1 VTSLVADRR
10 GCAEDSLSRTD
21 RLGSTMMDLRPEQDP
36 GRAPRLHERLATPF
50 VVRMLLLS
58 LAAVML
64 SKALRYA
71 GLLPAQELTD
81 FDAFHI
87 AGRMVW
93 RGDIAQAYHLPSLLE
108 VQQALTGEQAFLPW
122 TYPPPF
128 NLVVAALAP
137 LPIGLAYL
145 VFAGSTL
152 AAYLLVLRRIA
163 GPLFATVIV
172 ALAPALFI
180 AVAGGQNGFLTGTL
194 IGLAGLG
201 LLGGRTLAGLPLGL
215 MVIKPHLAVG
225 LAVGALV
232 LRRWRCLAVAA
243 ATAALALALSTAV
256 LGPAIWP
263 AFLGGVDEAKAFL
276 AAGAYPLFRM
286 ISVYAWLR
294 SLDLPAA
301 LALAAQGA
309 TAVAVLSLIP
319 LALWKGMPRRQ
330 VVGLAAL
337 ASLFV
342 SPYAYDYDLPLYG
355 VALALLLPDLLRQ
368 ARRGEELALLGLGWF
383 VGGYGLAATPLHGG
397 LDGTSLTFP
406 VGISLAAPPF
416 LLLLALIWRILR
428 REQAPAT
435 ADAAGAT
442 AGPAGPVPA

>member
-1 VTSLVADRR
+1 
-10 GCAEDSLSRTD
+10 
-21 RLGSTMMDLRPEQDP
+21 MMDLQADQGP
-36 GRAPRLHERLATPF
+36 GRGTKFQGLRNQVPRHQAPGSEVPQLHERVATPF

-58 LAAVML
+58 LVAVML

-81 FDAFHI
+81 FDAFHV

-93 RGDIAQAYHLPSLLE
+93 RGDIAQAYHLPTLLE
-108 VQQALTGEQAFLPW
+108 AQKALTGEQAFLPW

-137 LPIGLAYL
+137 LPISLAYL

-163 GPLFATVIV
+163 GPHFATVVV

-194 IGLAGLG
+194 IGLTALG
-201 LLGGRTLAGLPLGL
+201 LLGGRALAGLPLGL

-225 LAVGALV
+225 LAVCALV
-232 LRRWRCLAVAA
+232 LRRWRCLGLAA
-243 ATAALALALSTAV
+243 ATAALALALSTLM

-263 AFLGGVDEAKAFL
+263 AFVGGVEEAKAFL

-301 LALAAQGA
+301 LALAAQMA
-309 TAVAVLSLIP
+309 TAVAVLIL
-319 LALWKGMPRRQ
+319 LALWNGMPRRQ
-330 VVGLAAL
+330 VVGLAAM

-355 VALALLLPDLLRQ
+355 IALALLLPDLLRQ
-368 ARRGEELALLGLGWF
+368 ARRGEVLVLFALGWI
-383 VGGYGLAATPLHGG
+383 VGGYGIVATPLHEALSGSA
-397 LDGTSLTFP
+397 LVTS

-416 LLLLALIWRILR
+416 LLLLALVWRILR
-428 REQAPAT
+428 RTQTLAVPDSVEATAAPART
-435 ADAAGAT
+435 VAA
-442 AGPAGPVPA
+442 

>member
-1 VTSLVADRR
+1 
-10 GCAEDSLSRTD
+10 
-21 RLGSTMMDLRPEQDP
+21 
-36 GRAPRLHERLATPF
+36 
-50 VVRMLLLS
+50 MLLLS

-81 FDAFHI
+81 FDAFHV

-93 RGDIAQAYHLPSLLE
+93 RGDIAQAYHLPTLLE
-108 VQQALTGEQAFLPW
+108 VQKALTGEQAFLPW

-137 LPIGLAYL
+137 LPISLAYL

-163 GPLFATVIV
+163 GPHFATVVV

-194 IGLAGLG
+194 IGLTALG
-201 LLGGRTLAGLPLGL
+201 LLGGRALAGLPLGL

-225 LAVGALV
+225 LAVCALV
-232 LRRWRCLAVAA
+232 LRRWRCLGLAA
-243 ATAALALALSTAV
+243 ATAVLAVALSTLV

-263 AFLGGVDEAKAFL
+263 AFLGGVEEAKAFL

-294 SLDLPAA
+294 SLDLPAG
-301 LALAAQGA
+301 LALAAQMA
-309 TAVAVLSLIP
+309 TAVAVLGLIP
-319 LALWKGMPRRQ
+319 LALWNEMPRRQ
-330 VVGLAAL
+330 VVGLAAM

-355 VALALLLPDLLRQ
+355 IALALLLPDLLRQ
-368 ARRGEELALLGLGWF
+368 ARRGEVLILFALGWI
-383 VGGYGLAATPLHGG
+383 VGGYGIVATPVHEALSGSA
-397 LDGTSLTFP
+397 LVTS
-406 VGISLAAPPF
+406 VGISLSAPPF
-416 LLLLALIWRILR
+416 LLLLALVWRILR
-428 REQAPAT
+428 RTQTLAVPDSVEAT
-435 ADAAGAT
+435 AT
-442 AGPAGPVPA
+442 PARTVSA

>member
-1 VTSLVADRR
+1 MTSLVADRR

-21 RLGSTMMDLRPEQDP
+21 RPGPTMMDLRPEQEP

-71 GLLPAQELTD
+71 GLLPAQDITD

-93 RGDIAQAYHLPSLLE
+93 RGDIAQAYHLPALLT

-128 NLVVAALAP
+128 DLVVAALAP

-145 VFAGSTL
+145 VFVGSTL

-163 GPLFATVIV
+163 GAQFAPVVV
-172 ALAPALFI
+172 ALAPVLVVG
-180 AVAGGQNGFLTGTL
+180 VAGGQNGFLTGTL
-194 IGLAGLG
+194 IGLTCLG
-201 LLGGRTLAGLPLGL
+201 LLSGRALAGLPLGL

-225 LAVGALV
+225 LAVCALV
-232 LRRWRCLAVAA
+232 SRRWRCLAAAA
-243 ATAALALALSTAV
+243 ATAALALVLSTVV

-263 AFLGGVDEAKAFL
+263 AFLGGVDEAKTFL

-286 ISVYAWLR
+286 VSVYACLR
-294 SLDLPAA
+294 SLDLPASV
-301 LALAAQGA
+301 ALAAQVA
-309 TAVAVLSLIP
+309 TAASVLGLIP
-319 LALWKGMPRRQ
+319 LALWRNLPRRQ

-342 SPYAYDYDLPLYG
+342 SPYAYDYDLTLYG
-355 VALALLLPDLLRQ
+355 VALALLLPDLLGR
-368 ARRGEELALLGLGWF
+368 ASRREELALLALGWM
-383 VGGYGLAATPLHGG
+383 VGGYGLYEARL
-397 LDGTSLTFP
+397 GTEITASAE
-406 VGISLAAPPF
+406 ISLAALPF
-416 LLLLALIWRILR
+416 LLLFALVWRILR
-428 REQAPAT
+428 REQAAT
-435 ADAAGAT
+435 AAIGGK
-442 AGPAGPVPA
+442 AGPAAPVPA

>member
-1 VTSLVADRR
+1 
-10 GCAEDSLSRTD
+10 
-21 RLGSTMMDLRPEQDP
+21 MMDLRPEQDRGCAP
-36 GRAPRLHERLATPF
+36 RLEVPRLHERLATPF
-50 VVRMLLLS
+50 VVRMLLMS

-71 GLLPAQELTD
+71 GLLPAQDITD

-93 RGDIAQAYHLPSLLE
+93 RGDIAQAYHLPALLE
-108 VQQALTGEQAFLPW
+108 VQQALTGDQAFLPW

-145 VFAGSTL
+145 LFVGATL
-152 AAYLLVLRRIA
+152 ATYLLVLRRIA
-163 GPLFATVIV
+163 GPHFATVVV
-172 ALAPALFI
+172 ALAPVLFV
-180 AVAGGQNGFLTGTL
+180 AVAGGQNGFLMGTL
-194 IGLAGLG
+194 IGLTGLG
-201 LLGGRTLAGLPLGL
+201 LLSGGARAGLPLGL
-215 MVIKPHLAVG
+215 MVIKPHLAIG

-232 LRRWRCLAVAA
+232 LRRWRCLALAA
-243 ATAALALALSTAV
+243 ATAGFALGLSTLV

-263 AFLGGVDEAKAFL
+263 AFFGGVDEAKAFL

-301 LALAAQGA
+301 LALAAQAA
-309 TAVAVLSLIP
+309 TAVAVLGLIP
-319 LALWKGMPRRQ
+319 LALRRGMPRRQ

-355 VALALLLPDLLRQ
+355 VALALLLPDLLGR
-368 ARRGEELALLGLGWF
+368 ASRGEEVALLVLGWM
-383 VGGYGLAATPLHGG
+383 VGGYGLVAGG
-397 LDGTSLTFP
+397 LHEALVGTEAASS
-406 VGISLAAPPF
+406 VEISLAAPPF
-416 LLLLALIWRILR
+416 LLLLALVWRILR
-428 REQAPAT
+428 RGRAA
-435 ADAAGAT
+435 AGLDAAGT
-442 AGPAGPVPA
+442 RVVPVGPIAA

>member
-1 VTSLVADRR
+1 MPK
-10 GCAEDSLSRTD
+10 DSIPRTD
-21 RLGSTMMDLRPEQDP
+21 RLGATMMDLRPEPDP
-36 GRAPRLHERLATPF
+36 GRAASVQHPRLHERLATPF

-64 SKALRYA
+64 SKAVRYA
-71 GLLPAQELTD
+71 GLLPAQDLTD

-93 RGDIAQAYHLPSLLE
+93 RGDIAQAYHLPALLE
-108 VQQALTGEQAFLPW
+108 VQRALTGDQAFLPW

-145 VFAGSTL
+145 VFVGATL

-163 GPLFATVIV
+163 GPHFATVVV
-172 ALAPALFI
+172 ALAPSLFV

-194 IGLAGLG
+194 AGLTGLG
-201 LLGGRTLAGLPLGL
+201 LLRGRAWAGLPLGL

-225 LAVGALV
+225 LAVCALV
-232 LRRWRCLAVAA
+232 MRRWGCLAVAA

-263 AFLGGVDEAKAFL
+263 AFLGGVEEAKAFL

-286 ISVYAWLR
+286 VSVYAWLR
-294 SLDLPAA
+294 SLDVPAA
-301 LALAAQGA
+301 VALAAQMA
-309 TAVAVLSLIP
+309 IAVAVLGLIP
-319 LALWKGMPRRQ
+319 LALRRGMPPRQ
-330 VVGLAAL
+330 IVGLAAL

-355 VALALLLPDLLRQ
+355 VALALLLPDLLGR
-368 ARRGEELALLGLGWF
+368 ASRGEEIALLGLGWMA
-383 VGGYGLAATPLHGG
+383 GGYGFVAGG
-397 LDGTSLTFP
+397 LHEALVGTRAASS
-406 VGISLAAPPF
+406 VEIALAAPPF

-428 REQAPAT
+428 RERAAAMPG
-435 ADAAGAT
+435 AAGSL
-442 AGPAGPVPA
+442 AGPVGPVPA